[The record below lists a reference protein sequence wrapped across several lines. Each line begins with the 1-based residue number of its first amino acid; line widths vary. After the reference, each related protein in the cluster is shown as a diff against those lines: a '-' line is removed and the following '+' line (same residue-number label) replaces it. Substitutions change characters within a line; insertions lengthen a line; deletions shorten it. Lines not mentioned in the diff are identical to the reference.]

1 MKAALLFFISGLLA
15 LLFGI
20 FVILEPTMVVN
31 IVALAFSIIL
41 AIKGC
46 KTLFDC
52 LTLKKNALKVVVNGS
67 PIDLGIQKRI
77 RMTFFCDGLISF
89 LVGLGAFIIA
99 VSSFKNNSDGIM
111 KAVVYIVAIGF
122 FFTGIANY
130 VESRRL
136 KPYPILSDSYRSSF
150 WVYIIASILLFAF
163 PFFIGNAV
171 MNIFGILL
179 IVAGVSLF
187 VWGWRVASL
196 SRNI

>member
-99 VSSFKNNSDGIM
+99 VSSFQNNSDGIM

-196 SRNI
+196 SRKI